1 MASIDI
7 SALSKSFPRT
17 GDTPLAVLDNIN
29 IAVGDGQFACLLG
42 PSGCGKSTTLDVL
55 AGLTPGDTGTI
66 RINGAPD
73 DGSFTFGYVFQ
84 RPRLLNWRGVRG
96 NLEFALRSRAVPREQ
111 WNSRIERY
119 LALVGLGDFAEV
131 FPLALSGGM
140 QQRVALAR
148 AMVIEPDVL
157 LMDEPF
163 SSLDELTARRLRVEL
178 LDIVAEQ
185 EMTVL
190 FVTHNA
196 LEAAFLADR
205 IYVVSKR
212 PATVL
217 TDIEVGLARP
227 REPRRQP
234 TGRDPA
240 PRHLNA
246 GGYPDGDRL
255 QMKTELKQLP
265 VPAPSTSKERARDG
279 GEANLDIRE
288 GYANWRHECVST
300 STSTTTGRW

>member
-84 RPRLLNWRGVRG
+84 RPRLLNWRSVRG

-119 LALVGLGDFAEV
+119 LALVGLSDCAEV

-227 REPRRQP
+227 RDPEDSRLVETQRHIISMLEDIP
-234 TGRDPA
+234 TE
-240 PRHLNA
+240 
-246 GGYPDGDRL
+246 
-255 QMKTELKQLP
+255 T
-265 VPAPSTSKERARDG
+265 
-279 GEANLDIRE
+279 
-288 GYANWRHECVST
+288 VS
-300 STSTTTGRW
+300 R